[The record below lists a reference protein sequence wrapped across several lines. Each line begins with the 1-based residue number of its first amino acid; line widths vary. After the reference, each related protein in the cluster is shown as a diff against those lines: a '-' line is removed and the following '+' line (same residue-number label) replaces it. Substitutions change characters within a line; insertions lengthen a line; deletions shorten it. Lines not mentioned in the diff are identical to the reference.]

1 MTEHPLQTF
10 QPVPPAPEE
19 RPADS
24 LEDSYCIRTGG
35 LTRKFGDLIAVDRI
49 DLEVPRGSFY
59 GFLGPN
65 GAGKSTTI
73 AMLTGLLEPTSGE
86 ARILGLD
93 LGGDAVRIKGRIGV
107 VPEHLALFERL
118 TGREQLLLT
127 GRLYGVPRAELS
139 RRADQLLDF
148 MQLSDA
154 ANTLIVE
161 YSHGMKKKLALSA
174 ALIHRPE
181 ALFLDEP
188 FEGIDAVATRAIREV
203 LLQLV
208 RRGMTIFL
216 TSHVLEIVERL
227 CDRVGIIHRGKLIAQ
242 GTLEE
247 LKAGVALENGGDE
260 RSKLTLEEIFLSL
273 LGPSDRPQSDLSW
286 LTG

>member
-1 MTEHPLQTF
+1 MSEHPPQTF

-19 RPADS
+19 RPAGP
-24 LEDSYCIRTGG
+24 LEDSFCIRTCG
-35 LTRKFGDLIAVDRI
+35 LTRKFGDLVAVDRI

-93 LGGDAVRIKGRIGV
+93 LGGDSVRIKGRIGV

-127 GRLYGVPRAELS
+127 GRLYGVPREELH

-247 LKAGVALENGGDE
+247 LKTGVALENGGDE
-260 RSKLTLEEIFLSL
+260 RSKLTLEEIFLGLVS
-273 LGPSDRPQSDLSW
+273 PSNQPQSDLSW

>member
-1 MTEHPLQTF
+1 
-10 QPVPPAPEE
+10 
-19 RPADS
+19 
-24 LEDSYCIRTGG
+24 
-35 LTRKFGDLIAVDRI
+35 VDRI

-93 LGGDAVRIKGRIGV
+93 LGGDSVRIKGRIGV

-127 GRLYGVPRAELS
+127 GRLYGVPREELH

-247 LKAGVALENGGDE
+247 LKTGVALENGGDE
-260 RSKLTLEEIFLSL
+260 RSKLTLEEIFLGLVS
-273 LGPSDRPQSDLSW
+273 PSNQPQSDLSW